1 MPSFRKS
8 KRDKK
13 AKGRYAIYKK
23 GGKYRSANVGFSK
36 GEKRG

>member
-13 AKGRYAIYKK
+13 AKARYAIYKR
-23 GGKYRSANVGFSK
+23 GGKHRSANVQVS
-36 GEKRG
+36 GEGKR